1 MLRFILKYGVSGMH
15 LNSIWKGRISYL
27 DSLKIQEEL
36 KDSCLKE
43 KKDSA
48 LGFECP
54 ATVTLGLR
62 GGKED
67 LLLSREEFEQRNISI
82 VSIKRGGQATLHSL
96 GQLVVYPVVDIK
108 KNKMRVRDFI
118 HFIERTTKDVLLD
131 LGIVSHKEEGQAG
144 LFTEKGKIA
153 FFGLHITEGVSQ
165 HGLAVNVC
173 NDLDLFSYIRSC
185 GYAHRPH
192 DCISSY
198 CPQITVREVFDLW
211 VQKVSSV

>member
-1 MLRFILKYGVSGMH
+1 MLH
-15 LNSIWKGRISYL
+15 LNPIWKGEISYL

-36 KDSCLKE
+36 KDLCIKE
-43 KKDSA
+43 KTDSA
-48 LGFECP
+48 VGFECP
-54 ATVTLGLR
+54 STVTLGLR

-67 LLLSREEFEQRNISI
+67 LLLSQEEFEKRNIPI

-118 HFIERTTKDVLLD
+118 HFIERVTQEVLQD
-131 LGIVSHKEEGQAG
+131 LGISSHKEEGQAG
-144 LFTEKGKIA
+144 LFTKKGKIA

-173 NDLDLFSYIRSC
+173 NDLDLFSCIRSC
-185 GYAHRPH
+185 GSAHRPH
-192 DCISSY
+192 DCVSNYHS
-198 CPQITVREVFDLW
+198 QITVRGVFDLW
-211 VQKVSSV
+211 IQKVSSV